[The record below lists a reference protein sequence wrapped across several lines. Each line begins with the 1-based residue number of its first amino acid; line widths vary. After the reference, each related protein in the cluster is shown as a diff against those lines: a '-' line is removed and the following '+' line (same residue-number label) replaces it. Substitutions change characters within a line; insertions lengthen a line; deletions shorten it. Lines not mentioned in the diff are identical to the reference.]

1 MMARLALSLA
11 YFPAHRER
19 RRALADRALAMARRI
34 GEPAALAEAL
44 AANHEATWGPD
55 NVEERLA
62 MTRELAGRAAELG
75 DGALAATAHVRSAA
89 ALLELADFDAS
100 RGELRQLTRLAEALR
115 QSYPRWFVAVARAT
129 RAFLEGRLEKCEA
142 LAHVAATVGRGWN
155 EDTAMGLRALQL
167 SYVRSEQGRHEEA
180 VEWAE
185 RMAEHFPELPAARAS
200 LALVYA
206 QAERHAAAREELEL
220 LAGGDFADLPRDAMW
235 LPGIHALCQIAA
247 LLGDVRR
254 AQRLYT
260 LLLPYAERCVVITSV
275 HCLGSAARPLGLVA
289 TTLSRFDNAARHFET
304 ALAINARIQSP
315 LWIAHTQHDYAQAL
329 LRRCEPG
336 DREHALHLLGTAL
349 ATTDKLG
356 LNALADTARR
366 LKRQADAAAIRLRHS
381 RKTRDTRTASRLVLS
396 PHASPI
402 GRPAP
407 AAARTQQQSFPPSTA
422 WTARLVEKQQPP
434 SR

>member
-55 NVEERLA
+55 NGEERLA

-235 LPGIHALCQIAA
+235 LPGIHALCQIARCSVTFA
-247 LLGDVRR
+247 ARSASTRCCSRTPSDASSSPRCTASARPHGRSASSRR
-254 AQRLYT
+254 RCRASTTPPGTSLRDRARHQRQDPVSPVDRPHPARLRPGAASAQR
-260 LLLPYAERCVVITSV
+260 A
-275 HCLGSAARPLGLVA
+275 G
-289 TTLSRFDNAARHFET
+289 
-304 ALAINARIQSP
+304 
-315 LWIAHTQHDYAQAL
+315 
-329 LRRCEPG
+329 
-336 DREHALHLLGTAL
+336 
-349 ATTDKLG
+349 
-356 LNALADTARR
+356 
-366 LKRQADAAAIRLRHS
+366 
-381 RKTRDTRTASRLVLS
+381 
-396 PHASPI
+396 
-402 GRPAP
+402 
-407 AAARTQQQSFPPSTA
+407 
-422 WTARLVEKQQPP
+422 
-434 SR
+434 

>member
-220 LAGGDFADLPRDAMW
+220 LAGGDFADLPRDAVW

-289 TTLSRFDNAARHFET
+289 TTLSRFDNAARHFT
-304 ALAINARIQSP
+304 SRPRSP
-315 LWIAHTQHDYAQAL
+315 STPGSSLPCGSPTPSTTTP
-329 LRRCEPG
+329 RRCFG
-336 DREHALHLLGTAL
+336 AASRVTAS
-349 ATTDKLG
+349 TRSTSW
-356 LNALADTARR
+356 ARR
-366 LKRQADAAAIRLRHS
+366 SPQPTSSGSTRSRTRHAASSAKR
-381 RKTRDTRTASRLVLS
+381 TPPLS
-396 PHASPI
+396 A
-402 GRPAP
+402 
-407 AAARTQQQSFPPSTA
+407 
-422 WTARLVEKQQPP
+422 
-434 SR
+434 